1 MTTFTT
7 TTFAPGQV
15 DCSTITNITDC
26 FARPN
31 ATWNST
37 TGVCHCCTSDGSY
50 YVSGGS
56 GPNNPAV
63 CIECKGKCGNPKFC
77 KGTIVNANAVCVE
90 NTTTAEW
97 TAVCRNNATC
107 GGECNGACGWSE
119 WFAFSQCNI
128 ADGAYR
134 CTVSFSQYKSWIFYI
149 ALIIFILLIAI
160 VSQTSA
166 NYIKRTAIRSNRI
179 LARGA
184 LLGLVTYWVHG
195 VLNYFL
201 DTEKASVPFWGF
213 IAILV
218 ALQIYDTSVR
228 EKTDTQ

>member
-1 MTTFTT
+1 MTTVTT
-7 TTFAPGQV
+7 TTLAPGQV

-56 GPNNPAV
+56 GTNNPAV

-128 ADGAYR
+128 ADGAYQ

-149 ALIIFILLIAI
+149 ALIIFILLIFLLIWWSTRRWASYKSKSFAVGSTNDGQVI
-160 VSQTSA
+160 AVPIGQNPVVVPTNTIYPMGQNSVEMRTLTTAPNPYVVSY
-166 NYIKRTAIRSNRI
+166 N
-179 LARGA
+179 
-184 LLGLVTYWVHG
+184 
-195 VLNYFL
+195 
-201 DTEKASVPFWGF
+201 
-213 IAILV
+213 
-218 ALQIYDTSVR
+218 
-228 EKTDTQ
+228 